1 MNIRKIRED
10 LGRAKASCARRDHM
24 RALYLTITALKDLG
38 GQPAPTD
45 LRSDIRTTVGEL
57 VADPGLKDI
66 LPASL
71 AYQPGNEKELLQLLS
86 DTYKKFQDSAE
97 EEDYESTLQRKL
109 NIDRNIREGKKLL
122 AEGRPSEADACF
134 AEVMKYYK
142 DEQAVFAMMA
152 TAMLN
157 AGEYVR
163 ALGHVRNGL
172 KEIPDNMELMRL
184 ANECIRLRTLN
195 GN

>member
-1 MNIRKIRED
+1 MD
-10 LGRAKASCARRDHM
+10 STM
-24 RALYLTITALKDLG
+24 AL
-38 GQPAPTD
+38 
-45 LRSDIRTTVGEL
+45 
-57 VADPGLKDI
+57 
-66 LPASL
+66 
-71 AYQPGNEKELLQLLS
+71 LLS
-86 DTYKKFQDSAE
+86 DTYKNFQDSAE